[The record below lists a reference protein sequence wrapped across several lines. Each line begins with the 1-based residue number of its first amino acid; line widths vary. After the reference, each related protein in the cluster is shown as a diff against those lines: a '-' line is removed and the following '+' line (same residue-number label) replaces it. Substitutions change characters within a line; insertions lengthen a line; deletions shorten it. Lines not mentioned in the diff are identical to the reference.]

1 MLIRKQFPSVV
12 AEGGD
17 FLILLGFEL
26 DGLGD
31 DQKKLGEMGARA
43 SRFVDAPEKYELC
56 TAPVRTPRRCV
67 PPYDARRVPSNNPTS
82 CPLFGSSSIINC
94 CSKRRG
100 TFGRSFPFFGRPRLR
115 RLRVL
120 MCDASERADPAL
132 QSLLNLVK
140 YAPPTPPRTPV

>member
-1 MLIRKQFPSVV
+1 MLIRKQFPGIV

-43 SRFVDAPEKYELC
+43 SRFVDAPEKYELG

-67 PPYDARRVPSNNPTS
+67 PPYDARRVPKTISGLTPIHHGNIA
-82 CPLFGSSSIINC
+82 SSYRISD
-94 CSKRRG
+94 KHRLG
-100 TFGRSFPFFGRPRLR
+100 LQPR
-115 RLRVL
+115 
-120 MCDASERADPAL
+120 AL
-132 QSLLNLVK
+132 QEL
-140 YAPPTPPRTPV
+140 